1 MGTRKED
8 LPKPREK
15 PGSKS
20 NPPTAEEKREA
31 QEEEAHKLFQANL
44 AVSDAK
50 QKQRKAR
57 VDKAREERKKKH
69 ELEVAEAK
77 RKRNEAKLTSKHPVI
92 WSHNSMIVVV
102 PSPLRD
108 ALGIKPRE
116 PYVFTAEALP
126 DNAGFVVRVQAK
138 QA

>member
-57 VDKAREERKKKH
+57 EERKKKH
-69 ELEVAEAK
+69 ELEVAEAE